1 MSRCSCYVFTEARA
15 SITSLRLPHSEI
27 SGSQRV
33 YRSPKLIAVS
43 HVLHRLLAPRH
54 PSCALCSLINLFRS
68 PRSAGPDIFMITETL
83 WLKILTSSRL
93 FQTQL
98 LKVVFTT
105 LYVDVKEP
113 AASNIS
119 VDKKTQPCLS
129 DSNHVAVIR
138 PGQN

>member
-1 MSRCSCYVFTEARA
+1 
-15 SITSLRLPHSEI
+15 
-27 SGSQRV
+27 
-33 YRSPKLIAVS
+33 
-43 HVLHRLLAPRH
+43 
-54 PSCALCSLINLFRS
+54 
-68 PRSAGPDIFMITETL
+68 MITETL
-83 WLKILTSSRL
+83 GRNASETLALRRY

-113 AASNIS
+113 AASNILA
-119 VDKKTQPCLS
+119 DKKTQPCLS